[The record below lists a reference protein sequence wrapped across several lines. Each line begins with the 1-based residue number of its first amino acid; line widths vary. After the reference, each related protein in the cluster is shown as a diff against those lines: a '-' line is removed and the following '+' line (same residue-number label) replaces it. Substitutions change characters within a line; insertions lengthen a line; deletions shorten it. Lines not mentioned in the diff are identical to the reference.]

1 MLLRA
6 EQVWRVGT
14 RFCSEFTHV
23 TFCSKIFSIRLQF
36 ECSSNQQG
44 SWHVLVTSRE
54 VPKE

>member
-1 MLLRA
+1 VLLRA